1 MFCNNLVFSLVVDTV
16 TTMVQ
21 GCNNPGIG
29 LLQPCCNKMMHIIMQ
44 QNERKNFSFSLWLLI
59 LLLEELL
66 RGVDLRKGRRKKLFF
81 SVAGTI
87 PGLLDL

>member
-1 MFCNNLVFSLVVDTV
+1 
-16 TTMVQ
+16 MVQ

-44 QNERKNFSFSLWLLI
+44 QNERKKISLSLWLLI

-66 RGVDLRKGRRKKLFF
+66 RGVEVRKGGESNFFF
-81 SVAGTI
+81 SVAGTV